1 MKYLFSLLTIFF
13 LVVSCSKSDKEMH
26 LTGHVKGLK
35 KGTLLLQKFE
45 DTILTTVD
53 SVQVNGDSSF
63 EFSEEINSPEIYYLY
78 LRLKDGT
85 LIDDRITFFAE
96 PSEITINT
104 TLKSFEL
111 DAKITGSKNEDA
123 LNDYKKLMK
132 RYSDKNLD
140 HIESGLKAL
149 QEGNDSLVSAIE
161 GQRSSLKASK
171 YFMTVN
177 FAINHKEY
185 ELAPYLALTEIY
197 DANPK
202 YLDTVYNT
210 LTPKI
215 KDSKYGTA
223 LESYIKEVKKEK
235 N

>member
-1 MKYLFSLLTIFF
+1 MKYLFTLLTVFF
-13 LVVSCSKSDKEMH
+13 LVVSCSKNEKEMH
-26 LTGHVKGLK
+26 LTGQVKGLK
-35 KGTLLLQKFE
+35 KGTILLQKFE
-45 DTILTTVD
+45 DTVLVSVD
-53 SVQVNGDSSF
+53 SVQVNGDANF
-63 EFSEEINSPEIYYLY
+63 EFSEEIESPEIYYLY

-85 LIDDRITFFAE
+85 LLDDRITFFAE
-96 PSEITINT
+96 PGEISINT

-111 DAKITGSKNEDA
+111 DAKIEGSKNEAA
-123 LNDYKKLMK
+123 LNDYRMLMK

-161 GQRSSLKASK
+161 SQRTSLKASK

-177 FAINHKEY
+177 FALNHKEY
-185 ELAPYLALTEIY
+185 EVAPYLVLTEIY
-197 DANPK
+197 DTNTK

-215 KDSKYGTA
+215 KDSKYGKA
-223 LESYIKEVKKEK
+223 LESYINEVKKVK